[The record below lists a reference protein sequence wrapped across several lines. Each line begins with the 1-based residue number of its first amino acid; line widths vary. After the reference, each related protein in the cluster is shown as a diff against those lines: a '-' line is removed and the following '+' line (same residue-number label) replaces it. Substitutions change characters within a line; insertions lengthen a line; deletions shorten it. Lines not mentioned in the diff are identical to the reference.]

1 MSQPSQTVQDLTS
14 DVHSFVAQ
22 APVPMLIGG
31 EWVSAASGKS
41 FPTFDPST
49 GEPIAEV
56 SEGDKADID
65 LAVRAARQA
74 FEHGPWR
81 TISPAERGEAL
92 WRLADLMLRDAETLA
107 QLETLDNGR
116 PLSITRRDILTQAR
130 HFRYHAG
137 WATKLEGETIP
148 VSTPNQFVYTRREPM
163 GVCGCIIPWNYPL
176 LMATWK
182 VAPALAA
189 GNTVVLKPAEQT
201 PLSALWLGKLALEAG
216 IPPGVLNVVP
226 GYGETAG
233 AALAAHPDVDKV
245 AFTGSTEVG
254 RKIAAASAGNLKR
267 VSLELGGKS
276 PNVIFDDADIA
287 MAAKQAVWAIMTNT
301 GQNCAA
307 GSRLFVQRSVYDQAL
322 ETLLQAMQRVR
333 VGPGFDSRS
342 QVGPLISEE
351 QLGRVT
357 DYIGAGQQAGATLLL
372 GGGRP
377 SGVAEGGYFLEPT
390 VFANARDDM
399 PIVREEIFGP
409 VVSAL
414 PFDDWDELVT
424 RANGT
429 AYGLAAAV
437 WTRDVAKAHRFAAQ
451 VKAGTVWVNGYNLF
465 DPAAPFGGY
474 KHSGYGREMGH
485 AVYELYTQAKTVW
498 IATGS

>member
-1 MSQPSQTVQDLTS
+1 MSQPSLTVQELTD
-14 DVHSFVAQ
+14 DVQSFIAQ
-22 APVPMLIGG
+22 PPVPMLIGG
-31 EWVSAASGKS
+31 EWVRAASGKS
-41 FPTFDPST
+41 FPSFDPST
-49 GEPIAEV
+49 GDPIAEV

-116 PLSITRRDILTQAR
+116 PYSTTRKDITTQAR

-201 PLSALWLGKLALEAG
+201 PLSALWLGKLALESG

-322 ETLLQAMQRVR
+322 ETLLQAMPRVR
-333 VGPGFDSRS
+333 VGSGFDSRA
-342 QVGPLISEE
+342 QVGPLISQE
-351 QLGRVT
+351 QLGRVS
-357 DYIGAGQQAGATLLL
+357 DYIGAGKQAGATLLL

-377 SGVAEGGYFLEPT
+377 AGVPDGGYFLEPT
-390 VFANARDDM
+390 VFANASDDM

-414 PFDDWDELVT
+414 PFDDWDELVA

-485 AVYELYTQAKTVW
+485 AVYELYTQTKTVW
-498 IATGS
+498 VATGS

>member
-1 MSQPSQTVQDLTS
+1 MSQPSLSVQELTH
-14 DVHSFVAQ
+14 DVQGFIAQ

-31 EWVSAASGKS
+31 EWVNAASGKS

-49 GEPIAEV
+49 GEPLAEV
-56 SEGDKADID
+56 AEGDADDID
-65 LAVRAARQA
+65 RAVRAAREA
-74 FEHGPWR
+74 FEQGPWR
-81 TISPAERGEAL
+81 TMSPAERGEAL
-92 WRLADLMLRDAETLA
+92 WRLADLMLRDTDTLA

-116 PLSITRRDILTQAR
+116 PFTTSRREITTHAR

-137 WATKLEGETIP
+137 WASKLEGETIP
-148 VSTPNQFVYTRREPM
+148 VSVPNQFVYTRREPM

-176 LMATWK
+176 LLAAWK

-226 GYGETAG
+226 GFGETAG
-233 AALAAHPDVDKV
+233 AALAAHSGVDKV

-276 PNVIFDDADIA
+276 PNVIFDDADIVT
-287 MAAKQAVWAIMTNT
+287 AAKQAVWAIMTNT

-307 GSRLFVQRSVYDQAL
+307 GSRLFVQRSVYDQTL

-351 QLGRVT
+351 QLSRVAG
-357 DYIGAGQQAGATLLL
+357 YIGADKQAGATLLL

-377 SGVAEGGYFLEPT
+377 DGVPEGGYFLQPT
-390 VFANARDDM
+390 VFANASDDM

-414 PFDDWDELVT
+414 EFDDWDELVA

-429 AYGLAAAV
+429 PYGLAAAV

-474 KHSGYGREMGH
+474 KQSGYGREMGH
-485 AVYELYTQAKTVW
+485 AVYELYTQTKTVW
-498 IATGS
+498 VATGL

>member
-1 MSQPSQTVQDLTS
+1 
-14 DVHSFVAQ
+14 
-22 APVPMLIGG
+22 MLIGG

-41 FPTFDPST
+41 FPTVDPST

-333 VGPGFDSRS
+333 VGSGFDSRA
-342 QVGPLISEE
+342 QVGPLISQE
-351 QLGRVT
+351 QLGRVS
-357 DYIGAGQQAGATLLL
+357 DYIGAGKQAGATLLL

-377 SGVAEGGYFLEPT
+377 AGVPDGGYFLEPT
-390 VFANARDDM
+390 VFANASDDM

-414 PFDDWDELVT
+414 PFDDWDELVA

-485 AVYELYTQAKTVW
+485 AVYELYTQTKTVW
-498 IATGS
+498 VATGS